1 MYVAIKL
8 IVLVLLS
15 HSYNHISASRSEPE
29 EDEEII
35 LARLKLDEVI
45 TINSS

>member
-29 EDEEII
+29 EEEII
-35 LARLKLDEVI
+35 LANLKLDEVI